1 MISVPELSLV
11 VLIGVS
17 GSGKSTFAARHF
29 KPTQVISSDFCRG
42 LVSDDENDQSATP
55 AAFDLL
61 HHIVGVRLAR
71 GLFTVVDAT
80 NVQYAA
86 RKSLIELARRHDVLC
101 DAIVL
106 DVPEEVAVERNAVR
120 PDRDFGRGVV
130 VRQRKD
136 LRRSLSRISHDGFR
150 RVHVLRGVD
159 EIDGALITYEKAWS
173 DRTELTGPFD
183 IIGDVHGCRAELEAL
198 LGRLGWRR
206 GPEGG
211 LAHPEGRTAVFV
223 GDLVDRGP
231 DTPGVLRLVMDMV
244 EAGTAICVA
253 GNHEQKLV
261 RALGGRKVR
270 VAHGLQESLD
280 QLAGQPP
287 EFVARARAFM
297 DGLISHYRL
306 DGGRLVVA
314 HAGLKEAYHGRA
326 SGRVRAFALYGDTT
340 GETDEYGLPV
350 RYPWADD
357 YRGRAMVVY
366 GHTPTTR
373 PEWVNNTIC
382 LDTGCVF
389 GGHLTALRYPE
400 RQIVQVPAE
409 KVWYEPAKPLG
420 APARDPGMLDINDVA
435 GTRYVETRF
444 GARVK
449 VMEENAAAALE
460 VMSRFAV
467 DPRWLV
473 YLPPTMAPPET
484 SQLDGYL
491 EHPHEAFEEFA
502 AAGVREVVCEEK
514 HMGSRAVAVL
524 ARTPEVAAA
533 RFGVSDGSAGAV
545 YTRTGRPFFA
555 DTAPLV
561 ARLREACEPLW
572 AELGSDWVVLDCE
585 LLPWSAKA
593 GELIRSQYASVGA
606 AARAALPEAV
616 SALEAAAGR
625 GLDVGE
631 LLTRTRRRSR
641 NAALFRDAYARYCWP
656 VDGLEGIR
664 LAPFQILACE
674 GRATALEP
682 HAWHL
687 STLALLDSPL
697 ITRTEHVFV
706 TLDSAGSRAEA
717 TAWWESLTAAG
728 GEGMVVKPASYAP
741 GRVQPGVKV
750 RGREYLRIIYGPDYT
765 ESLDVLR
772 RRFLGKK
779 RSMAL
784 REYALGLEAL
794 SRLADGEAGWR
805 VHEPVFAVLALESEP
820 VDPRL

>member
-11 VLIGVS
+11 VLVGVS
-17 GSGKSTFAARHF
+17 GSGKSTFARRHF

-42 LVSDDENDQSATP
+42 LVADDENDQAATP

-86 RKSLIELARRHDVLC
+86 RKSLIDLARRHDVLA

-106 DVPEEVAVERNAVR
+106 DVPEEVAIERNAAR
-120 PDRDFGRGVV
+120 PDRDFGPGVV
-130 VRQRKD
+130 IRQRKD
-136 LRRSLSRISHDGFR
+136 LRRSLAKIANDGFR
-150 RVHVLRGVD
+150 RVHVLRGLE
-159 EIDGALITYEKAWS
+159 EIEAATITYEKAWS
-173 DRTELTGPFD
+173 DKTELTGPFD
-183 IIGDVHGCRAELEAL
+183 IIGDVHGCRSELETL
-198 LGRLGWRR
+198 LRELGW
-206 GPEGG
+206 EG
-211 LAHPEGRTAVFV
+211 LRHPEGRTAVFV

-244 EAGTAICVA
+244 EAGTAICVS

-261 RALGGRKVR
+261 RALNGRKVK

-280 QLAGQPP
+280 QLAAQPP
-287 EFVARARAFM
+287 EFVERARAFM
-297 DGLISHYRL
+297 DGLLSHYRL

-314 HAGLKEAYHGRA
+314 HAGLKEEYHGRA
-326 SGRVRAFALYGDTT
+326 SGRVRSFALYGDTT

-350 RYPWADD
+350 RYPWADE

-382 LDTGCVF
+382 LDTGVVF

-400 RQIVQVPAE
+400 RQLVQVPAE
-409 KVWYEPAKPLG
+409 KVWYEPVKPLAEAG
-420 APARDPGMLDINDVA
+420 GRDPGMLDINDVI
-435 GTRYVETRF
+435 GTRHVETRF
-444 GARVK
+444 GSRVK
-449 VMEENAAAALE
+449 IMEQNAAAALE

-484 SQLDGYL
+484 SRLDGYL

-524 ARTPEVAAA
+524 CRTPEVAAA
-533 RFGVSDGSAGAV
+533 RFGVDDGSTGAL

-561 ARLREACEPLW
+561 ERLREACAPLW

-606 AARAALPEAV
+606 AARASLPEAV
-616 SALEAAAGR
+616 AALEAAAGR
-625 GLDVGE
+625 GLGVSE
-631 LLTRTRRRSR
+631 LIDRTRRRSQ

-664 LAPFQILACE
+664 VAPFQILACE

-697 ITRTEHVFV
+697 ITQTRHVFV
-706 TLDSAGSRAEA
+706 TLDSPESRAAA
-717 TAWWESLTAAG
+717 TAWWESMTADG
-728 GEGMVVKPASYAP
+728 GEGMVVKPASHVP

-779 RSMAL
+779 RSLAL
-784 REYALGLEAL
+784 REYVLGLEAL